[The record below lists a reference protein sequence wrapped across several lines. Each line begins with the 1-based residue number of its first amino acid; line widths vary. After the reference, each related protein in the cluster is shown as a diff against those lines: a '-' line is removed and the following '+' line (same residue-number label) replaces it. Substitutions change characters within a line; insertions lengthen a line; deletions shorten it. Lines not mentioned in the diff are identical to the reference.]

1 MGPATLILIAANVAV
16 FALQS
21 VAGDSLMLTFAL
33 WPLGRFPVP
42 GLQTEVGFHAWQLFS
57 SAFLHG
63 NFTHLLLNMLALWMF
78 GRDVERVLGTRGY
91 LSLYAAAVLTG
102 SLAQLAVVSMSDG
115 PIYPTVGAS
124 GGVFGIL
131 LAFGMFFPRRTV
143 VPLFPPIPMPAWVF
157 VLLYALLELANG
169 VMGTVQGVAHFAH
182 LGGMLGALL
191 VLWLGRRRAPGSP

>member
-1 MGPATLILIAANVAV
+1 MGPATLILIASNVAI

-21 VAGDSLMLTFAL
+21 VTGDGLVLTFAL
-33 WPLGRFPVP
+33 WPLGEYPVA
-42 GLQTEVGFHAWQLFS
+42 GTQTEVGFHAWQLIT

-91 LSLYAAAVLTG
+91 LSLYAAAVLSG
-102 SLAQLAVVSMSDG
+102 SLAQLAVVSMSGG

-143 VPLFPPIPMPAWVF
+143 VPFFPPIPMPAWVF
-157 VLLYALLELANG
+157 VLLYALLELSNG

-182 LGGMLGALL
+182 LGGMLGALI
-191 VLWLGRRRAPGSP
+191 VLWLGRRRAPDSP